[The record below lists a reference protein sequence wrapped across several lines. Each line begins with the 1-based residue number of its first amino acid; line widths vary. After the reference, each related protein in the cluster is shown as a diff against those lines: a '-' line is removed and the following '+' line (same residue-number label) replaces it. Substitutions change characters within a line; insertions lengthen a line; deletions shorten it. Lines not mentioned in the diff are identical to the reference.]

1 MKKVFSMMGILIFG
15 IIMIAMTVRNGLVT
29 SGDLAIQSALEQNV
43 EVSLNKNID
52 SSSRVLESGETYINI
67 NSFEQDLIYA
77 FINNANI
84 NINIE
89 DASFKIEYLVT
100 QEDLVT
106 QGFVER
112 ILPSEISNIKIEGQ
126 SLAFTPKRSSRLE
139 DFEIVKGTIV
149 TVTLKGKEYRVR
161 HIVDIRN

>member
-1 MKKVFSMMGILIFG
+1 MKKVFLMLGILAFG
-15 IIMIAMTVRNGLVT
+15 IIMIAMTVRDGLIS

-43 EVSLNKNID
+43 EVSLNKNMD

-67 NSFEQDLIYA
+67 HSFEQDLIYA

-84 NINIE
+84 NIDIE

-100 QEDLVT
+100 QVT
-106 QGFVER
+106 QGRVER
-112 ILPSEISNIKIEGQ
+112 FLPSEISDITITGQ
-126 SLAFTPKRSSRLE
+126 SLDFTPKRSISLE

-149 TVTLKGKEYRVR
+149 TVTLKGKDYRVR
-161 HIVDIRN
+161 HIVDIRD